1 MNELQTALA
10 FSRAYALFAYYFR
23 DGFNDDLTA
32 VMQSVTGQAVQA
44 SSEMAA
50 QHYQLY
56 GHNVFP
62 YEAIFLGT
70 DGLLGGEITEAVLHF
85 HQQVGSAVPEN
96 ESPDH
101 LSAELE
107 LMDFLCGAEMDAI
120 EDNLPHQIQRMRGLQ
135 RRFLDEHL
143 LRWLPGFVRAVQQQG
158 QGIHSEIALHTLNL
172 ALEHRHAL
180 GDDLMQPPQPF
191 TLADVPDLMSSE
203 KTSLRD
209 IASYLLIPA
218 YTGFYLSF
226 DDIRRLGA
234 QFRLPHGFG
243 KRQQI
248 LTNLLRTAA
257 DYGLFED
264 VIAAL
269 EESAQGWLDFYEG
282 LDLLPGTV
290 RAAWV
295 DRLAQSMEILGE
307 IRQLAAEQRL
317 EPDDLIDAALLEQGQ
332 ASAGCE
338 VEKDGEDGSAC

>member
-23 DGFNDDLTA
+23 NGFNDDLAA
-32 VMQSVTGQAVQA
+32 VMQAVTGQATQA

-70 DGLLGGEITEAVLHF
+70 DGLLGGEITESVMSF
-85 HQQVGSAVPEN
+85 YQQVGFAASDSESA
-96 ESPDH
+96 DH
-101 LSAELE
+101 ISAELE

-120 EDNLPHQIQRMRGLQ
+120 EDDLAHQIQRMRGLQ

-143 LRWLPGFVRAVQQQG
+143 LRWMPGFAFAVQQQG
-158 QGIHSEIALHTLNL
+158 QSIHSEIAAQSLNL

-180 GDDLMQPPQPF
+180 SDDLMQPPQPF
-191 TLADVPDLMSSE
+191 VLAEVPDLMSSE

-209 IASYLLIPA
+209 IASYLLTPA
-218 YTGFYLSF
+218 YTGFFLSF
-226 DDIRRLGA
+226 DDIRRIGA

-257 DYGLFED
+257 DYGLFEE

-269 EESAQGWLDFYEG
+269 ADRAQDWLDFYAG
-282 LDLLPGTV
+282 LDLLPGTI

-307 IRQLAAEQRL
+307 MRQLAAEQRL
-317 EPDDLIDAALLEQGQ
+317 EPDDLIDANLLEQGQ
-332 ASAGCE
+332 ASVGCE
-338 VEKDGEDGSAC
+338 VEKDGEDGGAC